1 LPLATIRIELEIS
14 SFNRNTSIR
23 KSHRR
28 GAPLAWAC
36 LACLACGVDP
46 RNGVD
51 ANDAVE
57 TGMSSGILQSS
68 VIPVLEQAVN
78 FGQARHNVL
87 AGNIANV
94 DTPGYRARDLSTV
107 VFQDRLKEAIETRNS
122 PTSAGT
128 DPLADD
134 GPELR
139 MSDAFQ
145 TILRH
150 DDGKVSLE
158 QQVAELTKNQM
169 QYNMAL
175 SVLTQQFR
183 LLQAAISEK
192 A

>member
-1 LPLATIRIELEIS
+1 LHGLASLALS
-14 SFNRNTSIR
+14 AASI
-23 KSHRR
+23 H
-28 GAPLAWAC
+28 LDE
-36 LACLACGVDP
+36 VDQ
-46 RNGVD
+46 NNV
-51 ANDAVE
+51 VE
-57 TGMSSGILQSS
+57 AGMSSGILQSS

-78 FGQARHNVL
+78 FGQARHNLL

-122 PTSAGT
+122 ATSAGT
-128 DPLADD
+128 DPLSGD
-134 GPELR
+134 GPELQ

-158 QQVAELTKNQM
+158 QQVAELTKNQL